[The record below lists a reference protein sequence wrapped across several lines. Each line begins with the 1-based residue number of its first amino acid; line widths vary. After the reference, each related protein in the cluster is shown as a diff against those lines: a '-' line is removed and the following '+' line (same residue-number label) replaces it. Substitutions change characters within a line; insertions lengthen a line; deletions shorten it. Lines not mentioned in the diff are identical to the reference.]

1 MTISLVLPD
10 DERAK
15 ILVELPHKL
24 KNGHVKTVQIWLPKL
39 DYISRDVMDDHRKW
53 VRERRQELEVAT
65 EEWNRARIARISDK
79 TVEVPEPPEPFTEIE
94 QMRDLARRLIPEEW
108 DKYLEHLPRGVK
120 KQLITE
126 WAQQSAVT
134 PGESEASSTSSDDQE

>member
-1 MTISLVLPD
+1 MSISLVMPD

-53 VRERRQELEVAT
+53 VRERRLDLEVAT